1 MKDLFNQVVKAGK
14 VYTDEPMKNHTSFK
28 TGGPADVFVTP
39 GNESE
44 LAEVIALCKRKNI
57 RFYVVGNGSNL
68 LVPDDGYRGA
78 IIKIGRDF
86 ADISADGETIT
97 AGAGAL
103 LSKVASVALSNSLT
117 GFEFAAGIPGSVGG
131 AIAMN
136 AGAYGGE
143 MKDVVVSVRLMDYDG
158 TIHTLLCDEMNFG
171 YRHSILSE
179 GDYIVLSTDIRLKK
193 GEYEQI
199 KAYMKELA
207 DRRKEKQPL
216 EYPSAGSTFKRP
228 EGYFAG
234 KLIMDAGL
242 AGYTV
247 GGAMVSPKHC
257 GFVINA
263 GNATSSDIIK
273 LMEDVKKTV
282 QDKYDVTLEP
292 EVKILR

>member
-1 MKDLFNQVVKAGK
+1 
-14 VYTDEPMKNHTSFK
+14 
-28 TGGPADVFVTP
+28 
-39 GNESE
+39 
-44 LAEVIALCKRKNI
+44 
-57 RFYVVGNGSNL
+57 
-68 LVPDDGYRGA
+68 
-78 IIKIGRDF
+78 
-86 ADISADGETIT
+86 
-97 AGAGAL
+97 
-103 LSKVASVALSNSLT
+103 
-117 GFEFAAGIPGSVGG
+117 
-131 AIAMN
+131 MN